1 MLAVTLAVPL
11 SDRLEVVLD
20 LLGVLVDVAVHD
32 RGGMLDAWQ
41 RMAVVRRAQLEGDAP
56 RQEVSRHDRRH
67 DGPRLR
73 RGTSAT

>member
-20 LLGVLVDVAVHD
+20 LLGVLVDVAVYELVGFLRH
-32 RGGMLDAWQ
+32 WQ
-41 RMAVVRRAQLEGDAP
+41 RMALVVLVQLEGDLP